1 MKYITAEDFYD
12 IIEASVRYFADCNTP
27 ATEEEVELQSFENW
41 WYDFKMY
48 MEDSQ

>member
-12 IIEASVRYFADCNTP
+12 IIEASIRHFADCNTP
-27 ATEEEVELQSFENW
+27 ATEEEVELQTFENW